1 MSKHH
6 TIIVLADGETWQY
19 IGGQSICT
27 ITDKEFI
34 DLSEGRI
41 DAHDLHPVSEIEL
54 KDSSLT
60 ERY

>member
-27 ITDKEFI
+27 ITDEEF
-34 DLSEGRI
+34 DLLSDGKI
-41 DAHDLHPVSEIEL
+41 DARDLNPVSEIQL
-54 KDSSLT
+54 KDSSLN